1 MAEKTIGIRIQL
13 NGMNTVIQDI
23 ETFEVL
29 LKQAKEDLKQI
40 PIGEKNFKDLTREI
54 ANAEGQLRNLTE
66 AQRGLTSEKASEGLS
81 KFGSGIASSFAA
93 ATAAVGLFG
102 QESEDVSKAAAD
114 AQNLLTLALSIRGVA
129 EIKTG
134 AAIVAKTI
142 VEKASAAATTAT
154 SVATKELYL
163 TLAANPYGAI
173 IAVLGLLTTA
183 YFLLGSEEEDTAE
196 KTKTLNEL
204 IVENGFAAV
213 GTTSKIKLY
222 NSILMDT
229 TSTLDEQ
236 AGAYAQLQK
245 LVPELS
251 NLTLDQAKSTN
262 ILNAAIERQI
272 QLEGLRAEQKALED
286 FLVQSKKKQI
296 EQEEK
301 LYQQRLKSAKAEAEA
316 AREFLLRQGVSFAE
330 ATKTYN
336 FVLAQEKAKFGVLS
350 TEERLVSVTKQIAG
364 IEGQQLKTIEKY
376 KGDKKEVT
384 KETEK
389 QKQNEKEIVLSYE
402 KQVEYLKGVAAEYK
416 KFSETVSID
425 RTEPFIVKTIQ
436 GLTDARK
443 ALADPTLTEEF
454 AKIGI
459 TIREANGYLEIQ
471 EDKLT
476 KLPDIFG
483 QTYESLRKFL
493 SDTATD
499 ARVTYTN
506 FYEIVN
512 GLIDELAIKF
522 QKGEITKEAF
532 EAFSNLSKEYLQ
544 FKRLVQDQPALEPFT
559 QEFLKLEKEILVAK
573 GIYTKDFIPATKDA
587 GAQVVDVEKNVKSL
601 TESLQK
607 QEVLLIGF
615 GNNIRNY
622 YTNLLSTEFLTGD
635 KIKENLDKLVK
646 TGDITIEQATRLK
659 ENLKPEEL
667 QKFIEE
673 IVQARIAALKQ
684 TTQFIVEQET
694 VIREFYGQALKAQQ
708 EGVALSAVSIKNTLL
723 NNLDLVISLTQKE
736 NKIVID
742 EKKLQ
747 VDQLIKLE
755 EDLAMKGI
763 DITKLTEEE
772 KLKILKAYL
781 AKQKEEKDAAAAD
794 DEKRGKITL
803 ETVSKTLNQV
813 SGLIG
818 RLSSLTAQFYAFQLQ
833 KLQTE
838 NQKAVDNV
846 VGETEEAN
854 VKRLEL
860 EKQYQTQKAYI
871 EKQATIKALQFQ
883 LAQAIVDGAQAVI
896 AVAEIPPLAIATGLL
911 VAGQILLIRQQLAY
925 AQSLASGGRVRM
937 GAGGMV
943 VGPSHEYGGVSY
955 PMGVNLEGGE
965 TVINRTSSAN
975 YGGLLSSINQAG
987 GGQPIISNATNSL
1000 MEERLIQAIAKTRST
1015 PIRAYVLEQ
1024 DITKSQTIQRKL
1036 DQLATI

>member
-1 MAEKTIGIRIQL
+1 MAEKTIGIKIQL

-40 PIGEKNFKDLTREI
+40 PIGEKNFKDLTKEI

-81 KFGSGIASSFAA
+81 KLGSGIASSFAA

-102 QESEDVSKAAAD
+102 KESEDVSKVAAD
-114 AQNLLTLALSIRGVA
+114 AQNLLTLALSIRGLA
-129 EIKTG
+129 EIRTG
-134 AAIVAKTI
+134 AAITAKI
-142 VEKASAAATTAT
+142 IIEKASTLATNAANA
-154 SVATKELYL
+154 STKAFYT

-183 YFLLGSEEEDTAE
+183 YLLLGSEEEETAE

-229 TSTLDEQ
+229 TTTLDEQ
-236 AGAYAQLQK
+236 AGVYVQLQK

-272 QLEGLRAEQKALED
+272 QLEELRAEQKALEE

-301 LYQQRLKSAKAEAEA
+301 LYQQRLKSAKAEAETS
-316 AREFLLRQGVSFAE
+316 RQFLLRQGVSFEE

-336 FVLAQEKAKFGVLS
+336 FVLAQQKARFGVLS

-376 KGDKKEVT
+376 KTQKEEVT

-402 KQVEYLKGVAAEYK
+402 KQVEFLKGIAAEYK
-416 KFSETVSID
+416 KFAETVSVD
-425 RTEPFIVKTIQ
+425 RTSPLIVESIK

-443 ALADPTLTEEF
+443 ALADPTLTAEF
-454 AKIGI
+454 DKIGI
-459 TIREANGYLEIQ
+459 KIREVNGNLEIQ
-471 EDKLT
+471 TDKLT
-476 KLPDIFG
+476 ETSDAFG
-483 QTYESLRKFL
+483 IYYETIRNTLKTASTDTRQTYESF
-493 SDTATD
+493 S
-499 ARVTYTN
+499 V
-506 FYEIVN
+506 IVN
-512 GLIDELAIKF
+512 QLIDDVSNQF
-522 QKGEITKEAF
+522 QKGLIPKEAF
-532 EAFSNLSKEYLQ
+532 DAFTLLSKEYLE
-544 FKRLVQDQPALEPFT
+544 FKRLVKDQPTLEPFT
-559 QEFLKLEKEILVAK
+559 QEFLKLEKEILIAK

-587 GAQVVDVEKNVKSL
+587 GAQVVDIEKNVKSL
-601 TESLQK
+601 TGSLQK
-607 QEVLLIGF
+607 QEALLIEF
-615 GNNIRNY
+615 GNNVKKY
-622 YTNLLSTEFLTGD
+622 YTDLLSTEFLTGD
-635 KIKENLDKLVK
+635 KIKENLDQLVK
-646 TGDITIEQATRLK
+646 QGDITIEQSNRLK

-667 QKFIEE
+667 QKLIEE
-673 IVQARIAALKQ
+673 IVQARITALKQ

-708 EGVALSAVSIKNTLL
+708 EGLALSAVAIKNTLL

-736 NKIVID
+736 NKIIID

-781 AKQKEEKDAAAAD
+781 AKQKEEKDAAAQE
-794 DEKRGKITL
+794 DEKRGKITI

-813 SGLIG
+813 SSLIG
-818 RLSSLTAQFYAFQLQ
+818 RLSSLTSQFYAFQLQ

-838 NQKAVDNV
+838 NEKAVNSV
-846 VGETEEAN
+846 VGDTEEAN
-854 VKRLEL
+854 TKRLEL
-860 EKQYQTQKAYI
+860 EQQFQTQKAYI
-871 EKQATIKALQFQ
+871 EKQALIKALQLQ

-896 AVAEIPPLAIATGLL
+896 AVAEVPPLAIATAIL
-911 VAGQILLIRQQLAY
+911 VGAQLLLIRQQLSY
-925 AQSLASGGRVRM
+925 AQSLASGGRIRM

-943 VGPSHEYGGVSY
+943 VGPSHEMGGVSY

-1000 MEERLIQAIAKTRST
+1000 MEERLVQAIAKTRST